1 MDYILD
7 ILIEK
12 KQIGKLHL
20 LESLAEWGGEQFS
33 RNPPQ
38 YTKYST
44 LLFEE
49 YLEKDYFEEYLEKDY
64 FSKEFVALHF
74 KGSLLD
80 LEISVNHKA
89 KKFYDNEIILF
100 LTDLFMLKQF
110 AIFLIREEE
119 YIDEKYEICDKKELY
134 NIILNSLDWT
144 NPKGVLI
151 TRKL

>member
-1 MDYILD
+1 MYYILD

-44 LLFEE
+44 LL
-49 YLEKDYFEEYLEKDY
+49 FEEYLEKDY